1 MPQTVTA
8 RRTPVLPP
16 YAPEMPVA
24 ELRTAEAFLV
34 TVLRLWLAA
43 KANGAKAPQA
53 SGPKDWRSGFM
64 AAGLEEDAAPDFDM
78 ALRILQAGAQPPLA
92 LRDVRHPRLAADE
105 ARLLSVFGHLQRG
118 DIGSALTELQ
128 YRLPT
133 KSLRWM
139 LRYARSAAGAL
150 AVRGLILPDRSLP
163 GAAVARRASPAAF
176 VDRGAA
182 LLH

>member
-8 RRTPVLPP
+8 PRTTVLPL
-16 YAPEMPVA
+16 YSPEMPVTG
-24 ELRTAEAFLV
+24 LRTAEVFLV
-34 TVLRLWLAA
+34 TTLRLWLAE
-43 KANGAKAPQA
+43 KANGAKAPRA
-53 SGPKDWRSGFM
+53 PGSNDWRSGFL

-78 ALRILQAGAQPPLA
+78 ALRILQAGAQPSLV
-92 LRDVRHPRLAADE
+92 LRDVHHPRLAEDE
-105 ARLLSVFGHLQRG
+105 TRLLSVFGHLQRG
-118 DIGSALTELQ
+118 DIGALMELQ

-150 AVRGLILPDRSLP
+150 IVRGLVLPDRSLP
-163 GAAVARRASPAAF
+163 SAAMAHRASPAAF

>member
-1 MPQTVTA
+1 MPNA
-8 RRTPVLPP
+8 AAFIPSPVLPP
-16 YAPEMPVA
+16 YAPDMPIA

-34 TVLRLWLAA
+34 TTLRLWLAERSQE
-43 KANGAKAPQA
+43 AKAPQ
-53 SGPKDWRSGFM
+53 GPGSMDWRSGFM

-78 ALRILQAGAQPPLA
+78 ALRILHAGAQPPLA
-92 LRDVRHPRLAADE
+92 LRDFRHPCLAADE
-105 ARLLSVFGHLQRG
+105 MRLLSVFGHLQRG
-118 DIGSALTELQ
+118 DIGAALTELQ

-139 LRYARSAAGAL
+139 LRYARSAAGAM
-150 AVRGLILPDRSLP
+150 AVRGLVLPDRSLP
-163 GAAVARRASPAAF
+163 TAAIVHRASPAAF

>member
-1 MPQTVTA
+1 MPQTA
-8 RRTPVLPP
+8 FAPSTPVLPP
-16 YAPEMPVA
+16 YAPDMPVA

-34 TVLRLWLAA
+34 TTLRLWAGE
-43 KANGAKAPQA
+43 KASGAKTPR
-53 SGPKDWRSGFM
+53 DWRSGFL

-78 ALRILQAGAQPPLA
+78 ALRILHAGAQPPLA
-92 LRDVRHPRLAADE
+92 LRDFRHPRLAADE

-118 DIGSALTELQ
+118 DVGAALTELQ

-163 GAAVARRASPAAF
+163 GVGITHRASPAAF

>member
-1 MPQTVTA
+1 MPKA
-8 RRTPVLPP
+8 AAFAPSPVLPP
-16 YAPEMPVA
+16 YMPEMPVA

-34 TVLRLWLAA
+34 ATLRLWLAEQFQEV
-43 KANGAKAPQA
+43 KSPR
-53 SGPKDWRSGFM
+53 DWRSGFM

-78 ALRILQAGAQPPLA
+78 ALRVLKAGAQPPLA
-92 LRDVRHPRLAADE
+92 LRDFRHPRLAADE
-105 ARLLSVFGHLQRG
+105 ARLLSVFGFLQRG
-118 DIGSALTELQ
+118 DVGSALTELQ

-139 LRYARSAAGAL
+139 LRYARSAAGAM
-150 AVRGLILPDRSLP
+150 AVRGLLLPDRSLP
-163 GAAVARRASPAAF
+163 TAAIVHRASPAAF

>member
-1 MPQTVTA
+1 MPQTSTTAPVT
-8 RRTPVLPP
+8 VLPP
-16 YAPEMPVA
+16 YAPEMSVA

-34 TVLRLWLAA
+34 TTVRLWLAERT
-43 KANGAKAPQA
+43 NGAKAPRA
-53 SGPKDWRSGFM
+53 RGAVDWRSGFM

-78 ALRILQAGAQPPLA
+78 ALRILHAGAQPVLA
-92 LRDVRHPRLAADE
+92 LRDFRHPRLTADE

-118 DIGSALTELQ
+118 DLGAALTELQ

-139 LRYARSAAGAL
+139 LRYARSAAGAMN
-150 AVRGLILPDRSLP
+150 VRGLILPDRSLP
-163 GAAVARRASPAAF
+163 TAAIVHRASPAAF

>member
-1 MPQTVTA
+1 MPETVTIA
-8 RRTPVLPP
+8 PAPVLAP

-34 TVLRLWLAA
+34 TTLRLWLAERSG
-43 KANGAKAPQA
+43 GAKTPRAPG
-53 SGPKDWRSGFM
+53 SMDWRSGFM

-78 ALRILQAGAQPPLA
+78 ALRILHAGAQPALA
-92 LRDVRHPRLAADE
+92 LRDFRHPRLAPDE
-105 ARLLSVFGHLQRG
+105 MRLLTVFGHLQRG
-118 DIGSALTELQ
+118 DVASALTELQ

-139 LRYARSAAGAL
+139 LRYARSAAGAMQ
-150 AVRGLILPDRSLP
+150 VRGLVLPDRSLP
-163 GAAVARRASPAAF
+163 TAAITYRASPAAF

>member
-1 MPQTVTA
+1 MSADHTA
-8 RRTPVLPP
+8 CDQRSTG
-16 YAPEMPVA
+16 
-24 ELRTAEAFLV
+24 
-34 TVLRLWLAA
+34 
-43 KANGAKAPQA
+43 GAKAPR
-53 SGPKDWRSGFM
+53 GPSSTDWCSGFT

-78 ALRILQAGAQPPLA
+78 ALRILHAGAQPPLA
-92 LRDVRHPRLAADE
+92 LRDFRHPRLGADE

-118 DIGSALTELQ
+118 DVGAALTELQ

-150 AVRGLILPDRSLP
+150 SVRGLILPDRSLP
-163 GAAVARRASPAAF
+163 TAAIVHRASPAAV

>member
-1 MPQTVTA
+1 MPQTATA
-8 RRTPVLPP
+8 ASAPVLPP

-34 TVLRLWLAA
+34 TTGRLWLAERSQ
-43 KANGAKAPQA
+43 GAKTSQA
-53 SGPKDWRSGFM
+53 SILRDWRSGFL

-78 ALRILQAGAQPPLA
+78 ALRILHAGAQPPLA
-92 LRDVRHPRLAADE
+92 LRDFRHPRLAADE

-118 DIGSALTELQ
+118 DIGAALTELQ

-139 LRYARSAAGAL
+139 LRYARSAAGAMN
-150 AVRGLILPDRSLP
+150 VRGLILPDRSLP
-163 GAAVARRASPAAF
+163 TAAIPYRASPGAF